1 MAALA
6 KDKKDGYTLKDY
18 VSGLIEADKQI
29 CSDELLSMGWDAA
42 TTTDDAWNYCRV
54 TYNNKIGNL
63 PKIEVL
69 KKLGESN
76 GKEHGK
82 RFEENLKL
90 LSSLVFTKKSTSEPF
105 LTKDESDEILKIPG
119 YTKKKLRK
127 FKTIPTTKLYFL

>member
-1 MAALA
+1 MASLA
-6 KDKKDGYTLKDY
+6 ADTKLEDY
-18 VSGLIEADKQI
+18 VKGLIQADKEI
-29 CSDELLSMGWDAA
+29 CSIRGKGWEPA
-42 TTTDDAWNYCRV
+42 TSPDDAWNYCRD
-54 TYNNKIGNL
+54 TYNDKIGDL
-63 PKIEVL
+63 PKIEEL

-119 YTKKKLRK
+119 YTKKK
-127 FKTIPTTKLYFL
+127 TKKI